1 MAKVRH
7 ILASKKSEGDASLGE
22 GVYMT
27 AIPQWADPDVVR
39 KNNYGGAM
47 WNKFNRWHSANA
59 YVRVDYA
66 ALFEILEMKPKADW
80 QSNFCIRV
88 PMGNLRLT
96 PRIGAAI
103 SWTPTWDRKE
113 REWRE
118 CEYWD
123 WVA

>member
-1 MAKVRH
+1 
-7 ILASKKSEGDASLGE
+7 
-22 GVYMT
+22 
-27 AIPQWADPDVVR
+27 
-39 KNNYGGAM
+39 M

-103 SWTPTWDRKE
+103 GRTPTTDRKE
-113 REWRE
+113 KASSTRGIGAGEAMGCCR
-118 CEYWD
+118 CSLKHHRST
-123 WVA
+123 VIK